1 MCQRI
6 RHLSRRITE
15 LRHEN
20 EFLEN
25 DNKDLQD
32 EVQRQQS
39 LHLSAREG
47 YDELQTKNTQ
57 LAAKVH
63 QLEQELDRVRKIG
76 DSDRIKKIRSEAM
89 RTIQEREC
97 EIDQLQKDNIRMQ
110 KKDEEIHK
118 LQMEIIQY
126 KRAINTSKPVG
137 GQVSD
142 TTIRDTM
149 NGLFSAVRNWAMDV
163 SRQDKLEI
171 KPIETFRGSLFALVP
186 DFQICKPKQKMH
198 TLVAV
203 FSLALVHFAQG
214 NYAFGYPS
222 TEPIKSATV
231 LLGAIDKIRGVT
243 KQRKK
248 QWAILT
254 NELLSKD
261 GEVSR
266 QTSTTLTEF
275 ISFAGGYYKEAMGST
290 FNSDSLFALETATKP
305 FMQVIFGLHLQEAE
319 YRIGLV
325 FAAQPDK
332 PQRSLDA
339 KEMEDVY
346 GEESGALQASLFP
359 AITKE
364 VISRDNTTERIVVCK
379 AKVVVI
385 SE

>member
-1 MCQRI
+1 MSSKNFQPSR
-6 RHLSRRITE
+6 RRRITS
-15 LRHEN
+15 
-20 EFLEN
+20 LEN

-32 EVQRQQS
+32 EIQRQQG

-63 QLEQELDRVRKIG
+63 ELEQELDRVRKIG

-89 RTIQEREC
+89 RVIQEREC
-97 EIDQLQKDNIRMQ
+97 EIDQLQKDNIRMR

-118 LQMEIIQY
+118 LQMEVIQY
-126 KRAINTSKPVG
+126 KRAINTSKHVE

-171 KPIETFRGSLFALVP
+171 KPIETFHGSLFALVP
-186 DFQICKPKQKMH
+186 DFRICKPKQKMH

-231 LLGAIDKIRGVT
+231 LHGAIDKIRGVT

-248 QWAILT
+248 HT

-261 GEVSR
+261 EEISR

-275 ISFAGGYYKEAMGST
+275 ISFADGYYKKVIGSS
-290 FNSDSLFALETATKP
+290 FDSNSLFALETATKP

-319 YRIGLV
+319 YRISLV
-325 FAAQPDK
+325 FATQPDK
-332 PQRSLDA
+332 TQRSIDT

-346 GEESGALQASLFP
+346 GEESGTLQASLFP
-359 AITKE
+359 AISKE
-364 VISRDNTTERIVVCK
+364 VVSRDSTTERIIVCK
-379 AKVVVI
+379 AKVVVV